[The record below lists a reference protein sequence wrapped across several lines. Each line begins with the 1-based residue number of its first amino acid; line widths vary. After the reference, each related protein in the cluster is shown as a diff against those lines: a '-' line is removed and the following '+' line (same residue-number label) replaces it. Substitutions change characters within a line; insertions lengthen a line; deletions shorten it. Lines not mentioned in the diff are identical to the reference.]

1 MCAKIDIKAELME
14 ALVKLYHNDH
24 SLIRRK
30 CCERSIVFRLG
41 HYLVNSIEE
50 YNLDVDCE
58 YNKRG
63 DDPKSLTKSKYNYPD
78 LIVHKR
84 ETNESNRLVVEVKT
98 TNDAKVEHFENDRY
112 KLKDFTSKDPYLYK
126 WGVHLYIS
134 VTVCSMVWWQNGQA
148 VQKVHYQVKKDTHD
162 LEQVDGDLKKPPRFE
177 KWYINN
183 VPMQLKMR

>member
-1 MCAKIDIKAELME
+1 MCAKIDIKAGLMK
-14 ALVKLYHNDH
+14 ALVKLYHDDH

-84 ETNESNRLVVEVKT
+84 ETNESNLLVVEVKT
-98 TNDAKVEHFENDRY
+98 TCLETNLLMIGLITVLITFKPR
-112 KLKDFTSKDPYLYK
+112 LKRP
-126 WGVHLYIS
+126 
-134 VTVCSMVWWQNGQA
+134 A
-148 VQKVHYQVKKDTHD
+148 
-162 LEQVDGDLKKPPRFE
+162 
-177 KWYINN
+177 
-183 VPMQLKMR
+183 

>member
-1 MCAKIDIKAELME
+1 MCAQIDIKTELVE

-41 HYLVNSIEE
+41 HYLVNSMEK
-50 YNLDVDCE
+50 YDLDVDCE

-84 ETNESNRLVVEVKT
+84 EVNEKNRLVVEVKT
-98 TNDAKVEHFENDRY
+98 PNDAKEKHLENDRD
-112 KLKDFTSKDPYLYK
+112 KLKEFTSEDPYLYE

-134 VTVCSMVWWQNGQA
+134 ATVCSMVWWQNGQA
-148 VQKVHYQVKKDTHD
+148 VQKIHYQVKKHTHD
-162 LEQVDGDLKKPPRFE
+162 LEQVDGDLIRPPQFE
-177 KWYINN
+177 KWYRDN
-183 VPMQLKMR
+183 VRIQ